1 MKKNLV
7 LGFLLLVLLLAAC
20 QASEASGDVESSS
33 GGPSIA
39 SQLDE
44 ESAEGGFEVASVA
57 EVVLIYTRSGGI
69 AGVDETYEFYTDGH
83 IRVTKSGQ
91 VSELRVADDEV
102 TALLAELEAAGVFE
116 LPAQSKLPGVGADL
130 MHHTLTIP
138 QQEGKPMT
146 VSMTDGSA
154 DLPDGVR
161 DAFKTVNDL
170 LARASQP

>member
-7 LGFLLLVLLLAAC
+7 LGFLLLVLLLTAC
-20 QASEASGDVESSS
+20 QASEASEDVESSS
-33 GGPSIA
+33 GGPSVA
-39 SQLDE
+39 SQLD

-57 EVVLIYTRSGGI
+57 EVVLVYTRSGGI

-83 IRVTKSGQ
+83 IRVTKNGQ
-91 VSELRVADDEV
+91 ASELRVADDEV

-138 QQEGKPMT
+138 QQAGKPMM

-161 DAFKTVNDL
+161 DAFKAVNDL
-170 LARASQP
+170 LARASQQ